1 MNGNA
6 TNFSLQISK
15 FQVTAGLALLVEAKV
30 VNGNATALTLLEL
43 SFRFLKS
50 LPSKTNSNKYM
61 HFLRM
66 MSYGLQ
72 NLFLYNSRNYVI
84 PFIRQQVFPL
94 QREVEGSAV
103 SENSEQSFKGMWMI
117 FWHGGYEG
125 GGQIVPIIA
134 L

>member
-1 MNGNA
+1 MLAETQVVNGNA

-72 NLFLYNSRNYVI
+72 NLQFH
-84 PFIRQQVFPL
+84 L
-94 QREVEGSAV
+94 Q
-103 SENSEQSFKGMWMI
+103 
-117 FWHGGYEG
+117 
-125 GGQIVPIIA
+125 
-134 L
+134 

>member
-1 MNGNA
+1 
-6 TNFSLQISK
+6 
-15 FQVTAGLALLVEAKV
+15 
-30 VNGNATALTLLEL
+30 
-43 SFRFLKS
+43 
-50 LPSKTNSNKYM
+50 M
-61 HFLRM
+61 HFLRMM

-125 GGQIVPIIA
+125 GGADCTHHSTMSPPRIPA
-134 L
+134 LVAGLLVTHEPP